1 MADVA
6 AAKPGGRSRR
16 GVGAYGVAIFA
27 ITACAVLGCST
38 ILAVRGQQ
46 RLADTTCVVSGTVAA
61 EKPTGAPLVVVLVTR
76 SGGDWVVVDY
86 FTASKPGPW
95 VFGVQAGTY
104 WVAAFED
111 VNRDGAYQ
119 DEPFYRPDPDRP
131 LVLTPGQRV
140 ANVDITVPEAG
151 RALETGRLTLQ
162 GLMARG
168 EEAQKSKSIYALSKV
183 GEIAALDDPRFADD
197 VATAGMW
204 KFYDFLIAGRAGIY
218 FLEPYDPQR
227 IPVLFVHGIDG
238 SPRSFTNLVARLDR
252 TRFQP
257 WVVYYP
263 SGARLDV
270 LVGWLD
276 ELFTRLELTLRFERA
291 IVVGYSMGGLVARGF
306 VLRHHETSA
315 VDPVRTFVTISSPF
329 GGMASAGDGVARSP
343 VVVRSWYGLAPG
355 SEYLDGLFYA
365 DPATRQRR
373 RRLPDDVAYHMMFG
387 FKGGASDGVVA
398 IASQLRDEAQEEART
413 LRGYDETHAGILA
426 SPAVAAHL
434 NAILADLE

>member
-1 MADVA
+1 MTN
-6 AAKPGGRSRR
+6 GRTGQERHARSLAVVML
-16 GVGAYGVAIFA
+16 GMTALAFA
-27 ITACAVLGCST
+27 GCST
-38 ILAVRGQQ
+38 LLAVKGQQ
-46 RLADTTCVVSGTVAA
+46 QRADTTCVVSGTVRS

-76 SGGDWVVVDY
+76 GGEDFVVVDY
-86 FTASKPGPW
+86 FTAAKPGPW

-119 DEPFYRPDPDRP
+119 DEPFYRPDPSRP

-140 ANVDITVPEAG
+140 ADMDIVVPLAG
-151 RALETGRLTLQ
+151 RALKTGLLTLK

-183 GEIAALDDPRFADD
+183 GEITSLDDPRFADD

-204 KFYDFLIAGRAGIY
+204 QFYDFLIAGRAGIY
-218 FLEPYDPQR
+218 FLEPYDPKR

-238 SPRSFTNLVARLDR
+238 TPRNFTQLVAKLDR

-263 SGARLDV
+263 SGGRLDV

-276 ELFTRLELTLRFERA
+276 ELFTRLELSLGVEKA
-291 IVVGYSMGGLVARGF
+291 VVVAHSMGGLVARGF

-315 VDPVRTFVTISSPF
+315 NDPIRTFVTISSPL
-329 GGMASAGDGVARSP
+329 GGMAMAGKGVERSP
-343 VVVRSWYGLAPG
+343 IVVRSWYGLAPG
-355 SEYLDGLFYA
+355 SEYLDGLFYT
-365 DPATRQRR
+365 DPAARKHR
-373 RRLPDDVAYHMMFG
+373 RRLPEDVAYHMLFG
-387 FKGGASDGVVA
+387 YRGESGDGVVA
-398 IASQLRDEAQEEART
+398 IASQLRAEAQEEARSI
-413 LRGYDETHAGILA
+413 RGYDEDHTGILA
-426 SPAVAAHL
+426 SPAAADHL
-434 NAILADLE
+434 NAILAEVR